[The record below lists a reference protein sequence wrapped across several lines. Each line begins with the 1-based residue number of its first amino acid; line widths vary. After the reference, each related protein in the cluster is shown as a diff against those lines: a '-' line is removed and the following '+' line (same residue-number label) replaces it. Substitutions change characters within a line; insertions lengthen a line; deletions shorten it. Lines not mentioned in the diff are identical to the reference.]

1 MGISMTASNRLNA
14 LREARIACDELRDE
28 IDEILE
34 DQDVSDLSFLERL
47 EDKQTRLNAELSQ
60 LEET

>member
-14 LREARIACDELRDE
+14 LREARVALDELGDE
-28 IDEILE
+28 IDAIVEE
-34 DQDVSDLSFLERL
+34 QDVGDLDFLERL
-47 EDKQTRLNAELSQ
+47 QEKHARLNADLLA